1 MCKESA
7 RGCGWS
13 SVTEWDE
20 SNPVWAEEE
29 GDIASAALHSLISD
43 YS

>member
-7 RGCGWS
+7 RGCGLS
-13 SVTEWDE
+13 SVIEWDE
-20 SNPVWAEEE
+20 SNPVWDEEE
-29 GDIASAALHSLISD
+29 EDIASAALHSLIND